1 MFDFLKQYVIFIYL
15 TIQLFRMIFYSQP
28 RGKFPGMIDLS
39 GDDCPLKNHNQD
51 IAMKMTKHPL
61 GTLVE
66 TDVLVI
72 GSGASGCGAAFGA
85 HDQGLD
91 VVLMDKGK
99 LESSGCIGGGND
111 HYMAVLDEPGEAH
124 DTVEDLIKFY
134 AKPLNGWSPAMLQ
147 NGWYAHMKYFL
158 DVLGKAGVQFS
169 KKADGTYLRT
179 QGFGQPGRWWVHI
192 ANGMTIKRAM
202 ARIVRDAGINTLDN
216 VMAVKILTDNG
227 KACGALGWNVRT
239 GEFVLVRAK
248 TVVSAQGRS
257 ATRGTDNSTHNPFNV
272 WMYPYNTSAGVV
284 LGYDVGA
291 AVTELDT
298 YQRATML
305 PKGYG
310 CPGMNG
316 INSSGAHE
324 INALGE
330 RFMGKY
336 DPMME
341 NGVRNN
347 QIQGTFQ
354 EQMEGSGPPFYM
366 DMRHVDKDVVHEL
379 QYVLMPG
386 DKATFGDWADCTGTD
401 FQHKLLEVEIGE
413 LIFGGTIAVNDTFET
428 TVPNLFCG
436 SIFLYCSGAMCG
448 GYEAGRQAGMRAAGI
463 TEAGKINEDLAA
475 SVKKDVFAPM
485 QVPADEGVSYKE
497 IEQATRNVMNYY
509 MGFRRSMAGMARAL
523 EKIRFLS
530 GQADRLHADTL
541 RDLMRCH
548 ESRDILTVCE
558 LAIQATME
566 RKETGRCV
574 YKLRDYPEL
583 NPDMAKPLLLIRG
596 EDGPRFQW
604 GKAPLL

>member
-1 MFDFLKQYVIFIYL
+1 MK
-15 TIQLFRMIFYSQP
+15 YS
-28 RGKFPGMIDLS
+28 
-39 GDDCPLKNHNQD
+39 
-51 IAMKMTKHPL
+51 THPL
-61 GTLVE
+61 GTLIE

-72 GSGASGCGAAFGA
+72 GSGASGCGAAIGA
-85 HDQGLD
+85 KEQGLD

-111 HYMAVLDEPGEAH
+111 HYMAIMDEK
-124 DTVEDLIKFY
+124 DTPFDSADDLIRFY
-134 AKPLNGWSPAMLQ
+134 AKPLNGWTPAMLT
-147 NGWYAHMKYFL
+147 NGWYNHMRPIL
-158 DVLGKAGVQFS
+158 DMLEQGGVDFGRT
-169 KKADGTYLRT
+169 ADGRYHRT
-179 QGFGQPGRWWVHI
+179 QGFGQPGTWWSHI
-192 ANGMTIKRAM
+192 ANGMTIKRVM
-202 ARIVRDAGINTLDN
+202 ARIVRARGVNVLDRI
-216 VMAVKILTDNG
+216 MAVKILTDG
-227 KACGALGWNVRT
+227 GRACGALGWNVST
-239 GEFVLVRAK
+239 GEYVIVRAK

-257 ATRGTDNSTHNPFNV
+257 ATRGFNNSTHNPYNV
-272 WMYPYNTSAGVV
+272 WMYPYNTGAGVV

-336 DPMME
+336 DPMWE

-354 EQMEGSGPPFYM
+354 EQLEGSGPPFYM
-366 DMRHVDKDVVHEL
+366 DMRHVDPEVVHEL
-379 QYVLMPG
+379 QYILMPG

-413 LIFGGTIAVNDTFET
+413 LIFGGTIAVNDEFET
-428 TVPNLFCG
+428 SVPGLFCG

-448 GYEAGRQAGMRAAGI
+448 GYEAGRRAALKASGI
-463 TEAGKINEDLAA
+463 PEAGRVDEDLAA
-475 SVKKDVFAPM
+475 RVKDDVFAPLR
-485 QVPADEGVSYKE
+485 AERDDESVSYQE
-497 IEQATRNVMNYY
+497 LEEAARNVMMYY
-509 MGFRRSMAGMARAL
+509 MGFRRSVAGMERAL

-530 GQADRLHADTL
+530 GQIPRLRAETL

-548 ESRDILTVCE
+548 ESREVLKVCE
-558 LAIQATME
+558 LAIEATME
-566 RKETGRCV
+566 RRETGRCV
-574 YKLRDYPEL
+574 YKVADYPAL
-583 NPDMAKPLLLIRG
+583 NPDMAKPLLLLKG
-596 EDGPRFQW
+596 EKGTVFQW

>member
-1 MFDFLKQYVIFIYL
+1 MK
-15 TIQLFRMIFYSQP
+15 YS
-28 RGKFPGMIDLS
+28 
-39 GDDCPLKNHNQD
+39 
-51 IAMKMTKHPL
+51 THPL
-61 GTLVE
+61 GTLIE

-72 GSGASGCGAAFGA
+72 GSGASGCGAAIGA
-85 HDQGLD
+85 KEQGLD

-111 HYMAVLDEPGEAH
+111 HYMAIMDEK
-124 DTVEDLIKFY
+124 DTPFDSADDLIRFY
-134 AKPLNGWSPAMLQ
+134 AKPLNGWTPAMLT
-147 NGWYAHMKYFL
+147 NGWYNHMRPIL
-158 DVLGKAGVQFS
+158 DMLEQGGVDFGRT
-169 KKADGTYLRT
+169 ADGRYHRT
-179 QGFGQPGRWWVHI
+179 QGFGQPGTWWCHI
-192 ANGMTIKRAM
+192 ANGMTIKRVM
-202 ARIVRDAGINTLDN
+202 ARIVRARGVNVLDRI
-216 VMAVKILTDNG
+216 MAVKILTDG
-227 KACGALGWNVRT
+227 GRACGALGWNVST
-239 GEFVLVRAK
+239 GEYVIVRAK

-257 ATRGTDNSTHNPFNV
+257 ATRGFNNSTHNPYNV
-272 WMYPYNTSAGVV
+272 WMYPYNTGAGVV

-336 DPMME
+336 DPMWE

-354 EQMEGSGPPFYM
+354 EQLEGSGPPFYM
-366 DMRHVDKDVVHEL
+366 DMRHVDPEVVHEL
-379 QYVLMPG
+379 QYILMPG

-413 LIFGGTIAVNDTFET
+413 LIFGGTIAVNDEFET
-428 TVPNLFCG
+428 SVPGLFCG

-448 GYEAGRQAGMRAAGI
+448 GYEAGRRAALKASGI
-463 TEAGKINEDLAA
+463 PEAGRGDEDLAA
-475 SVKKDVFAPM
+475 RVKDDVFAPLR
-485 QVPADEGVSYKE
+485 AERDDESVSYQE
-497 IEQATRNVMNYY
+497 LEEAARNVMMYY
-509 MGFRRSMAGMARAL
+509 MGFRRSVAGMERAL

-530 GQADRLHADTL
+530 GQIPRLRAETL

-548 ESRDILTVCE
+548 ESREVLKVCE
-558 LAIQATME
+558 LAIEATME
-566 RKETGRCV
+566 RRETGRCV
-574 YKLRDYPEL
+574 YKVADYPAL
-583 NPDMAKPLLLIRG
+583 NPDMAKPLLLLKG
-596 EDGPRFQW
+596 EKGTVFQW

>member
-1 MFDFLKQYVIFIYL
+1 MNKTTL
-15 TIQLFRMIFYSQP
+15 
-28 RGKFPGMIDLS
+28 
-39 GDDCPLKNHNQD
+39 
-51 IAMKMTKHPL
+51 PL

-72 GSGASGCGAAFGA
+72 GSGASGCGAALGA
-85 HDQGLD
+85 RDQGLG

-111 HYMAVLDEPGEAH
+111 HYMAVLDEPGMDH
-124 DTVEDLIKFY
+124 DTVDDLIKFY
-134 AKPLNGWSPAMLQ
+134 AKPLNGWTPAMLTR
-147 NGWYAHMKYFL
+147 GWYNHMRYFL
-158 DVLGKAGVQFS
+158 RKLGDAGVQFS
-169 KKADGTYLRT
+169 RKPDGSYLRT
-179 QGFGQPGRWWVHI
+179 QGFGQPGHWWIHI
-192 ANGMTIKRAM
+192 SNGMTIKRVM
-202 ARIVRDAGINTLDN
+202 ARLVREAGVETLDN
-216 VMAVKILTDNG
+216 VMAVKILTDGG

-239 GEFVLVRAK
+239 GEFVVVRAK
-248 TVVSAQGRS
+248 CVVSTQGRS
-257 ATRGTDNSTHNPFNV
+257 ATRGSDNSTHNPFNV

-284 LGYDVGA
+284 LGYDAGA

-298 YQRATML
+298 YQRATLL

-324 INALGE
+324 INSLGE

-366 DMRHVDKDVVHEL
+366 DMRHVDEDVIREL

-386 DKATFGDWADCTGTD
+386 DKATFGDWAECTGTD

-413 LIFGGTIAVNDTFET
+413 LIFGGTIAVNDNFESS
-428 TVPNLFCG
+428 VPNLFCG

-448 GYEAGRQAGMRAAGI
+448 GYEAGSQAAKKASGIAQAGQVDM
-463 TEAGKINEDLAA
+463 DLAA
-475 SVKKDVFAPM
+475 RVRKEVFAPLD
-485 QVPADEGVSYKE
+485 QPEEIGVSYKE
-497 IEQATRNVMNYY
+497 LEQATRNVMNYY
-509 MGFRRSMAGMARAL
+509 MGFRRSMVGMERAL
-523 EKIRFLS
+523 EKIRFLR
-530 GQADRLHADTL
+530 GQASRLHAQTL
-541 RDLMRCH
+541 RELMRCH
-548 ESRDILTVCE
+548 ESKEILAVCE

-566 RKETGRCV
+566 RKESGRCV
-574 YKLRDYPEL
+574 YRLKEYPNL
-583 NPDMAKPLLLIRG
+583 NPQMAKPLLLIRG
-596 EDGPRFQW
+596 ENGTRFQW

>member
-1 MFDFLKQYVIFIYL
+1 
-15 TIQLFRMIFYSQP
+15 
-28 RGKFPGMIDLS
+28 
-39 GDDCPLKNHNQD
+39 
-51 IAMKMTKHPL
+51 MKTSKHPL
-61 GTLVE
+61 GTLIE

-72 GSGASGCGAAFGA
+72 GSGASGCGAALGA
-85 HDQGLD
+85 RDQGLD
-91 VVLMDKGK
+91 VLLMDKGK

-111 HYMAVLDEPGEAH
+111 HYMAVLDEPGEPH
-124 DTVEDLIKFY
+124 DSVEDLVKFY
-134 AKPLNGWSPAMLQ
+134 AKPLNGWTPAMLK
-147 NGWYAHMKYFL
+147 NGWYAHMKHFL
-158 DVLGKAGVQFS
+158 DILGAEGVQFS
-169 KKADGTYLRT
+169 KKDDGTYLRT

-192 ANGMTIKRAM
+192 ANGMTIKRVM
-202 ARIVRDAGINTLDN
+202 ARIVRKSGVNVLDH
-216 VMAVKILTDNG
+216 VMAVKILTDGG
-227 KACGALGWNVRT
+227 KACGALGWHVRT
-239 GEFVLVRAK
+239 GEFYIIRAK

-257 ATRGTDNSTHNPFNV
+257 ATRGTDNSTHNPYNV

-284 LGYDVGA
+284 LGYDCGA

-324 INALGE
+324 LNALGE

-366 DMRHVDKDVVHEL
+366 DMRHVDEHVVHEL

-386 DKATFGDWADCTGTD
+386 DKATFGDWAECTGTD

-413 LIFGGTIAVNDTFET
+413 LIFGGTIAVNDTFESS
-428 TVPNLFCG
+428 VPNLFCG

-448 GYEAGRQAGMRAAGI
+448 GYEAGRQAGMRAAGMSL
-463 TEAGKINEDLAA
+463 AGSVNDDLAA
-475 SVKKDVFAPM
+475 SVRDEVFAPLK
-485 QVPADEGVSYKE
+485 VEDGVSYHE
-497 IEQATRNVMNYY
+497 LEQATRNVMNYY
-509 MGFRRSMAGMARAL
+509 MGFRRSMAGMERAL

-530 GQADRLHADTL
+530 TKAPLLQAGNYRE
-541 RDLMRCH
+541 LMRCH
-548 ESRDILTVCE
+548 ESRDILAVCE

-583 NPDMAKPLLLIRG
+583 NPEMARPLLLIRG
-596 EDGPRFQW
+596 ENGLPRFQW

>member
-1 MFDFLKQYVIFIYL
+1 
-15 TIQLFRMIFYSQP
+15 
-28 RGKFPGMIDLS
+28 
-39 GDDCPLKNHNQD
+39 
-51 IAMKMTKHPL
+51 MKTSKHPL

-72 GSGASGCGAAFGA
+72 GSGASGCGAALGA
-85 HDQGLD
+85 RDLGLE

-111 HYMAVLDEPGEAH
+111 HYMAVLNEPGEPH
-124 DTVEDLIKFY
+124 DTVDDLIKFY
-134 AKPLNGWSPAMLQ
+134 AKPLNGWSPAMLEH
-147 NGWYAHMKYFL
+147 GWYDHMTYFL

-169 KKADGTYLRT
+169 KKNDGTYLRT
-179 QGFGQPGRWWVHI
+179 QGFGQPGRWWIHI

-202 ARIVRDAGINTLDN
+202 AKVVRGKGVETLDN
-216 VMAVKILTDNG
+216 VMAVKIMTDHG

-257 ATRGTDNSTHNPFNV
+257 ATRSTDNSSHNPFNV

-284 LGYDVGA
+284 LGYDCGA

-336 DPMME
+336 DPMWE

-347 QIQGTFQ
+347 QIQGTFT
-354 EQMEGSGPPFYM
+354 EQMEGAGPPFYM

-386 DKATFGDWADCTGTD
+386 DKATFGDWAECTGTD

-413 LIFGGTIAVNDTFET
+413 LIFGGTIAVNDHFET
-428 TVPNLFCG
+428 TIPNLFCG
-436 SIFLYCSGAMCG
+436 SVFLYCSGAMCG
-448 GYEAGRQAGMRAAGI
+448 GYEAGRQAGLRAREIDAPGQLD
-463 TEAGKINEDLAA
+463 EDVCQ
-475 SVKKDVFAPM
+475 STKEKVFAPLR
-485 QVPADEGVSYKE
+485 VPADEGVKYKE
-497 IEQATRNVMNYY
+497 LEQAVRNVMCYY
-509 MGFRRSMAGMARAL
+509 MGFRRSMPGMDRAL
-523 EKIRFLS
+523 EKIKFLS
-530 GQADRLHADTL
+530 TQRERLQADNYRE
-541 RDLMRCH
+541 LMRCH
-548 ESRDILTVCE
+548 EAQDILTVSE

-566 RKETGRCV
+566 RKESGRCV
-574 YKLRDYPEL
+574 YRLREYPEL
-583 NPDMAKPLLLIRG
+583 NPEMAKPLLLIRG
-596 EDGPRFQW
+596 DEGPRFHW

>member
-1 MFDFLKQYVIFIYL
+1 MNAS
-15 TIQLFRMIFYSQP
+15 T
-28 RGKFPGMIDLS
+28 
-39 GDDCPLKNHNQD
+39 
-51 IAMKMTKHPL
+51 HPL
-61 GTLVE
+61 GTVLE

-72 GSGASGCGAAFGA
+72 GSGASGCGAAIGA
-85 HDQGLD
+85 RDQGLD
-91 VVLMDKGK
+91 VILMDKGK

-111 HYMAVLDEPGEAH
+111 HYMAVLDEPGVPF
-124 DTVEDLIKFY
+124 DTADDLVKFY
-134 AKPLNGWSPAMLQ
+134 AKPLNGWTPAMLI
-147 NGWYAHMKYFL
+147 NGWYAHMRPIL
-158 DVLGKAGVQFS
+158 DMLEKGGVNFGKTAGGS
-169 KKADGTYLRT
+169 YHRT
-179 QGFGQPGRWWVHI
+179 QGFGQPGTWWCHI
-192 ANGMTIKRAM
+192 ANGMTIKRVM
-202 ARIVRDAGINTLDN
+202 ARIVRARGVRVLDRI
-216 VMAVKILTDNG
+216 MAVRVLTDG
-227 KACGALGWNVRT
+227 GRACGALGWNVTT
-239 GEFVLVRAK
+239 GEYVMIRAK

-257 ATRGTDNSTHNPFNV
+257 ATRGFNNSTHNPYNV
-272 WMYPYNTSAGVV
+272 WMYPYNTGAGVV
-284 LGYDVGA
+284 LGYEAGA

-336 DPMME
+336 DPMWE

-354 EQMEGSGPPFYM
+354 EQLEGSGPPFYM
-366 DMRHVDKDVVHEL
+366 DMRHVAPEVVHEL
-379 QYVLMPG
+379 QYILMPG

-413 LIFGGTIAVNDTFET
+413 LIFGGTIAVNDSFEST
-428 TVPNLFCG
+428 IPGLFCG

-448 GYEAGRQAGMRAAGI
+448 GYEAGRQAGLKASGMS
-463 TEAGKINEDLAA
+463 EAGRLDEDLAA
-475 SVKKDVFAPM
+475 AVKEQVFAPLRR
-485 QVPADEGVSYKE
+485 ANDDEAISYHE
-497 IEQATRNVMNYY
+497 LEEAARNVMMYY
-509 MGFRRSMAGMARAL
+509 MGFRRSVAGMERAL

-530 GQADRLHADTL
+530 GKAADLRAETL

-548 ESRDILTVCE
+548 ESREVLKVCE
-558 LAIQATME
+558 LAIGATLE

-574 YKLRDYPEL
+574 YKVADYPAL
-583 NPDMAKPLLLIRG
+583 NPDMARPLLLTRG
-596 EDGPRFQW
+596 ENGPVFHW

>member
-1 MFDFLKQYVIFIYL
+1 
-15 TIQLFRMIFYSQP
+15 MIFYSQAARSVSRIAQGAP
-28 RGKFPGMIDLS
+28 ATALS
-39 GDDCPLKNHNQD
+39 
-51 IAMKMTKHPL
+51 AFFFEVRMKTSKHPL
-61 GTLVE
+61 GTLIE

-72 GSGASGCGAAFGA
+72 GSGASGCGAALGA
-85 HDQGLD
+85 RDQGLD
-91 VVLMDKGK
+91 VLLMDKGK

-111 HYMAVLDEPGEAH
+111 HYMAVLDEPGEPH
-124 DTVEDLIKFY
+124 DSVEDLVKFY
-134 AKPLNGWSPAMLQ
+134 AKPLNGLTPAMLK
-147 NGWYAHMKYFL
+147 NGWYAHMKHFL
-158 DVLGKAGVQFS
+158 DILGEAGVQFS
-169 KKADGTYLRT
+169 RKADGSYLRT

-192 ANGMTIKRAM
+192 ANGMTIKRVL
-202 ARIVRDAGINTLDN
+202 ARIVRKSGVNVLDH
-216 VMAVKILTDNG
+216 VMAVKILTDGG
-227 KACGALGWNVRT
+227 KACGALAWHVRT
-239 GEFVLVRAK
+239 GEFYIIRAR

-257 ATRGTDNSTHNPFNV
+257 ATRGTDNSTHNPYNV

-284 LGYDVGA
+284 LGYDCGA

-324 INALGE
+324 LNALGE

-366 DMRHVDKDVVHEL
+366 DMRHVDEHVVREL

-386 DKATFGDWADCTGTD
+386 DKATFGDWAECTGTD

-413 LIFGGTIAVNDTFET
+413 LIFGGTIAVNDAFESS
-428 TVPNLFCG
+428 VPNLFCG

-448 GYEAGRQAGMRAAGI
+448 GYEAGRQAAMRASGMSAAG
-463 TEAGKINEDLAA
+463 AVNEDLAA
-475 SVKKDVFAPM
+475 AVKADVFAPLA
-485 QVPADEGVSYKE
+485 VEDGVSYHE
-497 IEQATRNVMNYY
+497 LEQATRNVMNYY
-509 MGFRRSMAGMARAL
+509 MGFRRSMAGMERAL

-530 GQADRLHADTL
+530 GKASLLQAGNYRE
-541 RDLMRCH
+541 LMRCH
-548 ESRDILTVCE
+548 ESRDILAVCE
-558 LAIQATME
+558 LAILATME

-583 NPDMAKPLLLIRG
+583 NPEMARPLLLARG
-596 EDGPRFQW
+596 ENGLPRFQW

>member
-1 MFDFLKQYVIFIYL
+1 
-15 TIQLFRMIFYSQP
+15 
-28 RGKFPGMIDLS
+28 
-39 GDDCPLKNHNQD
+39 
-51 IAMKMTKHPL
+51 MKMTKHPL

-72 GSGASGCGAAFGA
+72 GSGASGCGAALGA
-85 HDQGLD
+85 RDQGLD

-316 INSSGAHE
+316 IKSITSLFNMCRNHQNRLTQIHRFTNRLEPSSRGIRPRSCHITDKQCIIQLME
-324 INALGE
+324 RKTGINFHFRKHL
-330 RFMGKY
+330 FFIPK
-336 DPMME
+336 
-341 NGVRNN
+341 
-347 QIQGTFQ
+347 
-354 EQMEGSGPPFYM
+354 
-366 DMRHVDKDVVHEL
+366 DMQFDTRM
-379 QYVLMPG
+379 YLMPG
-386 DKATFGDWADCTGTD
+386 TYLFTKS
-401 FQHKLLEVEIGE
+401 
-413 LIFGGTIAVNDTFET
+413 TI
-428 TVPNLFCG
+428 
-436 SIFLYCSGAMCG
+436 
-448 GYEAGRQAGMRAAGI
+448 Q
-463 TEAGKINEDLAA
+463 
-475 SVKKDVFAPM
+475 
-485 QVPADEGVSYKE
+485 
-497 IEQATRNVMNYY
+497 
-509 MGFRRSMAGMARAL
+509 
-523 EKIRFLS
+523 
-530 GQADRLHADTL
+530 
-541 RDLMRCH
+541 
-548 ESRDILTVCE
+548 
-558 LAIQATME
+558 
-566 RKETGRCV
+566 
-574 YKLRDYPEL
+574 
-583 NPDMAKPLLLIRG
+583 
-596 EDGPRFQW
+596 
-604 GKAPLL
+604 

>member
-1 MFDFLKQYVIFIYL
+1 MK
-15 TIQLFRMIFYSQP
+15 YS
-28 RGKFPGMIDLS
+28 
-39 GDDCPLKNHNQD
+39 
-51 IAMKMTKHPL
+51 THPL
-61 GTLVE
+61 GTLIE

-72 GSGASGCGAAFGA
+72 GSGASGCGAAIGA
-85 HDQGLD
+85 KEQGLD

-111 HYMAVLDEPGEAH
+111 HYMAIMDEK
-124 DTVEDLIKFY
+124 DTPFDSADDLIRFY
-134 AKPLNGWSPAMLQ
+134 AKPLNGWTPAMLT
-147 NGWYAHMKYFL
+147 NGWYNHMRPIL
-158 DVLGKAGVQFS
+158 DMLEQGGVDFGRT
-169 KKADGTYLRT
+169 ADGRYHRT
-179 QGFGQPGRWWVHI
+179 QGFGQPGTWWCHI
-192 ANGMTIKRAM
+192 ANGMTIKRVM
-202 ARIVRDAGINTLDN
+202 ARIVRARGVNVLDRI
-216 VMAVKILTDNG
+216 MAVKILTDG
-227 KACGALGWNVRT
+227 GRACGALGWNVST
-239 GEFVLVRAK
+239 GEYVIVRAK

-257 ATRGTDNSTHNPFNV
+257 ATRGFNNSTHNPYNV
-272 WMYPYNTSAGVV
+272 WMYPYNTGAGVV

-336 DPMME
+336 DPMWE

-354 EQMEGSGPPFYM
+354 EQLEGSGPPFYM
-366 DMRHVDKDVVHEL
+366 DMRHVDPEVVHEL
-379 QYVLMPG
+379 QYILMPG

-413 LIFGGTIAVNDTFET
+413 LIFGGTIAVNDEFET
-428 TVPNLFCG
+428 SVPGLFCG

-448 GYEAGRQAGMRAAGI
+448 GYEAGRRAALKASGI
-463 TEAGKINEDLAA
+463 SEAGRVDEDLAA
-475 SVKKDVFAPM
+475 RVKDDVFAPLR
-485 QVPADEGVSYKE
+485 AERDDESVSYQE
-497 IEQATRNVMNYY
+497 LEEAARNVMMYY
-509 MGFRRSMAGMARAL
+509 MGFRRSVAGMERAL

-530 GQADRLHADTL
+530 GQIPRLRAETL

-548 ESRDILTVCE
+548 ESREVLKVCE
-558 LAIQATME
+558 LAIEATME
-566 RKETGRCV
+566 RRETGRCV
-574 YKLRDYPEL
+574 YKVADYPAL
-583 NPDMAKPLLLIRG
+583 NPDMAKPLLLLKG
-596 EDGPRFQW
+596 EKGTVFQW

>member
-1 MFDFLKQYVIFIYL
+1 MK
-15 TIQLFRMIFYSQP
+15 YS
-28 RGKFPGMIDLS
+28 
-39 GDDCPLKNHNQD
+39 
-51 IAMKMTKHPL
+51 THPL
-61 GTLVE
+61 GTLIE

-72 GSGASGCGAAFGA
+72 GSGASGCGAAIGA
-85 HDQGLD
+85 KEQGLD

-111 HYMAVLDEPGEAH
+111 HYMAIMDEK
-124 DTVEDLIKFY
+124 DTPFDSADDLIRFY
-134 AKPLNGWSPAMLQ
+134 AKPLNGWTPAMLT
-147 NGWYAHMKYFL
+147 NGWYNHMRPIL
-158 DVLGKAGVQFS
+158 DMLEQGGVDFGRTV
-169 KKADGTYLRT
+169 DGRYHRT
-179 QGFGQPGRWWVHI
+179 QGFGQPGTWWCHI
-192 ANGMTIKRAM
+192 ANGMTIKRVM
-202 ARIVRDAGINTLDN
+202 ARIVRARGVNVLDRI
-216 VMAVKILTDNG
+216 MAVKILTDG
-227 KACGALGWNVRT
+227 GRACGALGWNVST
-239 GEFVLVRAK
+239 GEYVIVRAK

-257 ATRGTDNSTHNPFNV
+257 ATRGFNNSTHNPYNV
-272 WMYPYNTSAGVV
+272 WMYPYNTGAGVV

-336 DPMME
+336 DPMWE

-354 EQMEGSGPPFYM
+354 EQLEGSGPPFYM
-366 DMRHVDKDVVHEL
+366 DMRHVDPEVVHEL
-379 QYVLMPG
+379 QYILMPG

-413 LIFGGTIAVNDTFET
+413 LIFGGTIAVNDEFET
-428 TVPNLFCG
+428 SVPGLFCG

-448 GYEAGRQAGMRAAGI
+448 GYEAGRRAALKASGI
-463 TEAGKINEDLAA
+463 PEAGRVDEDLAA
-475 SVKKDVFAPM
+475 RVKDDVFAPLR
-485 QVPADEGVSYKE
+485 AERDDESVSYQE
-497 IEQATRNVMNYY
+497 LEEAARNVMMYY
-509 MGFRRSMAGMARAL
+509 MGFRRSVAGMERAL

-530 GQADRLHADTL
+530 GQIPRLRAETL

-548 ESRDILTVCE
+548 ESREVLKVCE
-558 LAIQATME
+558 LAIEATME
-566 RKETGRCV
+566 RRETGRCV
-574 YKLRDYPEL
+574 YKVADYPAL
-583 NPDMAKPLLLIRG
+583 NPDMAKPLLLLKG
-596 EDGPRFQW
+596 EKGTVFQW

>member
-1 MFDFLKQYVIFIYL
+1 MK
-15 TIQLFRMIFYSQP
+15 YS
-28 RGKFPGMIDLS
+28 
-39 GDDCPLKNHNQD
+39 
-51 IAMKMTKHPL
+51 THPL
-61 GTLVE
+61 GTLIE

-72 GSGASGCGAAFGA
+72 GSGASGCGAAIGA
-85 HDQGLD
+85 KEQGLD

-111 HYMAVLDEPGEAH
+111 HYMAIMDEK
-124 DTVEDLIKFY
+124 DTPFDSADDLIRFY
-134 AKPLNGWSPAMLQ
+134 AKPLNGWTPAMLT
-147 NGWYAHMKYFL
+147 NGWYNHMRLIL
-158 DVLGKAGVQFS
+158 DMLEQGGVDFGRTV
-169 KKADGTYLRT
+169 DGRYHRT
-179 QGFGQPGRWWVHI
+179 QGFGQPGTWWCHI
-192 ANGMTIKRAM
+192 ANGMTIKRVM
-202 ARIVRDAGINTLDN
+202 ARIVRARGVNVLDRI
-216 VMAVKILTDNG
+216 MAVKILTDG
-227 KACGALGWNVRT
+227 GRACGALGWNVST
-239 GEFVLVRAK
+239 GEYVIVRAK

-257 ATRGTDNSTHNPFNV
+257 ATRGFNNSTHNPYNV
-272 WMYPYNTSAGVV
+272 WMYPYNTGAGVV

-336 DPMME
+336 DPMWE

-354 EQMEGSGPPFYM
+354 EQLEGSGPPFYM
-366 DMRHVDKDVVHEL
+366 DMRHVDPEVVHEL
-379 QYVLMPG
+379 QYILMPG

-413 LIFGGTIAVNDTFET
+413 LIFGGTIAVNDEFET
-428 TVPNLFCG
+428 SVPGLFCG

-448 GYEAGRQAGMRAAGI
+448 GYEAGRRAALKASGI
-463 TEAGKINEDLAA
+463 PEAGRVDEDLAA
-475 SVKKDVFAPM
+475 RVKDDVFAPLR
-485 QVPADEGVSYKE
+485 AERDDESVSYQE
-497 IEQATRNVMNYY
+497 LEEAARNVMMYY
-509 MGFRRSMAGMARAL
+509 MGFRRSVAGMERAL

-530 GQADRLHADTL
+530 GQIPRLRAETL

-548 ESRDILTVCE
+548 ESREVLKVCE
-558 LAIQATME
+558 LAIEATME
-566 RKETGRCV
+566 RRETGRCV
-574 YKLRDYPEL
+574 YKVADYPAL
-583 NPDMAKPLLLIRG
+583 NPDMAKPLLLLKG
-596 EDGPRFQW
+596 EKGTVFQW

>member
-1 MFDFLKQYVIFIYL
+1 MMFF
-15 TIQLFRMIFYSQP
+15 SQKEAWDAADP
-28 RGKFPGMIDLS
+28 RRGPHPQRTSQQEGTMNTS
-39 GDDCPLKNHNQD
+39 
-51 IAMKMTKHPL
+51 THPL
-61 GTLVE
+61 GTLIE

-72 GSGASGCGAAFGA
+72 GSGASGCGAALGA
-85 HDQGLD
+85 REQGLR
-91 VVLMDKGK
+91 VLLMDKGK

-111 HYMAVLDEPGEAH
+111 HYMAVLDEEGVAH
-124 DTVEDLIKFY
+124 DAAEDLIKFY
-134 AKPLNGWSPAMLQ
+134 AKPLNGWTPAMLR
-147 NGWYAHMKYFL
+147 NGWYAHMKPML
-158 DVLGKAGVQFS
+158 EKLEAAGVEFGRTP
-169 KKADGTYLRT
+169 DGRYHRT
-179 QGFGQPGRWWVHI
+179 QGFGQPGTWWVHI
-192 ANGMTIKRAM
+192 ANGMTIKRVM
-202 ARIVRDAGINTLDN
+202 ARIVRESGVDVLDR
-216 VMAVKILTDNG
+216 VMAVKILTDGG
-227 KACGALGWNVRT
+227 KACGALGWNVST
-239 GEFVLVRAK
+239 GEFHIIRAK

-257 ATRGTDNSTHNPFNV
+257 ATRGTDNSTHNPYNV

-284 LGYDVGA
+284 LGYDAGA

-336 DPMME
+336 DPMWE

-354 EQMEGSGPPFYM
+354 EQLEGSGPPFYM
-366 DMRHVDKDVVHEL
+366 DMRHVDEAVVREL
-379 QYVLMPG
+379 QDILMPG
-386 DKATFGDWADCTGTD
+386 DKATFGDWAECTGTD

-413 LIFGGTIAVNDTFET
+413 LIFGGTIAVNDQFET
-428 TVPNLFCG
+428 SVPGLFCG

-448 GYEAGRQAGMRAAGI
+448 GFEAGRQAALKASGMSAAGAVD
-463 TEAGKINEDLAA
+463 EALAA
-475 SVKKDVFAPM
+475 RVRDEIFAPLGN
-485 QVPADEGVSYKE
+485 EETLSYKE
-497 IEQATRNVMNYY
+497 LEEAARNVMNYY
-509 MGFRRSMAGMARAL
+509 MGFRRSMTGMARAL

-530 GQADRLHADTL
+530 GQASRLHADTL

-548 ESRDILTVCE
+548 EAKDVLTICE

-566 RKETGRCV
+566 RKESGRCV
-574 YKLRDYPEL
+574 YRLTDYPEI
-583 NPDMAKPLLLIRG
+583 NPEMAKPLLLMRG
-596 EDGPRFQW
+596 ENGPVYQW

>member
-1 MFDFLKQYVIFIYL
+1 
-15 TIQLFRMIFYSQP
+15 
-28 RGKFPGMIDLS
+28 
-39 GDDCPLKNHNQD
+39 
-51 IAMKMTKHPL
+51 MKVSTHPL
-61 GTLVE
+61 GTLIE

-72 GSGASGCGAAFGA
+72 GSGASGCGAAIGA
-85 HDQGLD
+85 KEQGLD

-111 HYMAVLDEPGEAH
+111 HYMAIMDEK
-124 DTVEDLIKFY
+124 DTPFDTADDLIRFY
-134 AKPLNGWSPAMLQ
+134 AKPLSGWTPAMLTS
-147 NGWYAHMKYFL
+147 GWYNHMRSI
-158 DVLGKAGVQFS
+158 LGMLEKGGVDFGKS
-169 KKADGTYLRT
+169 SDGRYHRT
-179 QGFGQPGRWWVHI
+179 QGFGQPGTWWCHI
-192 ANGMTIKRAM
+192 ANGMTIKRVM
-202 ARIVRDAGINTLDN
+202 ARIVRDRGVNVLDRI
-216 VMAVKILTDNG
+216 MAVKILTDG
-227 KACGALGWNVRT
+227 GRACGALSWNVST
-239 GEFVLVRAK
+239 GEYVIVRAK

-257 ATRGTDNSTHNPFNV
+257 ATRGFNNSTHNPYNV
-272 WMYPYNTSAGVV
+272 WMYPYNTGAGVV

-336 DPMME
+336 DPMWE

-354 EQMEGSGPPFYM
+354 EQLEGSGPPFYM
-366 DMRHVDKDVVHEL
+366 DMRHVDPEVVHEL
-379 QYVLMPG
+379 QYILMPG

-413 LIFGGTIAVNDTFET
+413 LIFGGTIAVNDEFET
-428 TVPNLFCG
+428 SVPGLFCG

-448 GYEAGRQAGMRAAGI
+448 GYEAGRRAALKASGMS
-463 TEAGKINEDLAA
+463 EAGRVDEALAA
-475 SVKKDVFAPM
+475 RVKDEVFAPLR
-485 QVPADEGVSYKE
+485 ADRDDDSLSYQE
-497 IEQATRNVMNYY
+497 LEEAARNVMMYY
-509 MGFRRSMAGMARAL
+509 MGFRRSVAGMERAL

-530 GQADRLHADTL
+530 GQIPRLRAETL

-548 ESRDILTVCE
+548 ESREVLKVCE
-558 LAIQATME
+558 LAIEATME
-566 RKETGRCV
+566 RRETGRCV
-574 YKLRDYPEL
+574 YKVADYPAL
-583 NPDMAKPLLLIRG
+583 NPDMAKPLLLLKG
-596 EDGPRFQW
+596 EKGTVFQW

>member
-1 MFDFLKQYVIFIYL
+1 MK
-15 TIQLFRMIFYSQP
+15 YS
-28 RGKFPGMIDLS
+28 
-39 GDDCPLKNHNQD
+39 
-51 IAMKMTKHPL
+51 THPL
-61 GTLVE
+61 GTLIE

-72 GSGASGCGAAFGA
+72 GSGASGCGAAIGA
-85 HDQGLD
+85 KEQGLD

-111 HYMAVLDEPGEAH
+111 HYMAIMDEK
-124 DTVEDLIKFY
+124 DTPFDSADDLIRFY
-134 AKPLNGWSPAMLQ
+134 AKPLNGWTPAMLT
-147 NGWYAHMKYFL
+147 NGWYNHMRPIL
-158 DVLGKAGVQFS
+158 DMLEQGGVDFGRT
-169 KKADGTYLRT
+169 ADGRYHRT
-179 QGFGQPGRWWVHI
+179 QGFGQPGTWWCHI
-192 ANGMTIKRAM
+192 ANGMTIKRVM
-202 ARIVRDAGINTLDN
+202 ARIVRARGVNVLDRI
-216 VMAVKILTDNG
+216 MAVKILTDG
-227 KACGALGWNVRT
+227 GRACGALGWNVST
-239 GEFVLVRAK
+239 GEYVIVRAK

-257 ATRGTDNSTHNPFNV
+257 ATRGFNNSTHNPYNV
-272 WMYPYNTSAGVV
+272 WMYPYNTGAGVV

-336 DPMME
+336 DPMWE

-354 EQMEGSGPPFYM
+354 EQLEGSGPPFYM
-366 DMRHVDKDVVHEL
+366 DMRHVDPEVVHEL
-379 QYVLMPG
+379 QYILMPG

-413 LIFGGTIAVNDTFET
+413 LIFGGTIAVNDEFET
-428 TVPNLFCG
+428 SVPGLFCG

-448 GYEAGRQAGMRAAGI
+448 GYEAGRRAALKASGI
-463 TEAGKINEDLAA
+463 PEAGRVDEDLAA
-475 SVKKDVFAPM
+475 RVKDDVFAPLR
-485 QVPADEGVSYKE
+485 AERDDESVSYQE
-497 IEQATRNVMNYY
+497 LEEAARNVMMYY
-509 MGFRRSMAGMARAL
+509 MGFRRSVAGMERAL

-530 GQADRLHADTL
+530 GQIPRLRAETL

-548 ESRDILTVCE
+548 ESREVLKVCE
-558 LAIQATME
+558 LAIKATME
-566 RKETGRCV
+566 RRETGRCV
-574 YKLRDYPEL
+574 YKVADYPAL
-583 NPDMAKPLLLIRG
+583 NPDMAKPLLLLKG
-596 EDGPRFQW
+596 EKGTVFQW

>member
-1 MFDFLKQYVIFIYL
+1 MK
-15 TIQLFRMIFYSQP
+15 YS
-28 RGKFPGMIDLS
+28 
-39 GDDCPLKNHNQD
+39 
-51 IAMKMTKHPL
+51 THPL
-61 GTLVE
+61 GTLIE

-72 GSGASGCGAAFGA
+72 GSGASGCGAAIGA
-85 HDQGLD
+85 KEQGLD

-111 HYMAVLDEPGEAH
+111 HYMAIMDEK
-124 DTVEDLIKFY
+124 DTPFDSADDLIRFY
-134 AKPLNGWSPAMLQ
+134 AKPLNGWTPAMLT
-147 NGWYAHMKYFL
+147 NGWYNHMRPIL
-158 DVLGKAGVQFS
+158 DMLEQGGVDFGRT
-169 KKADGTYLRT
+169 ADGRYHRT
-179 QGFGQPGRWWVHI
+179 QGFGQPGTWWCHI
-192 ANGMTIKRAM
+192 ANGMTIKRVM
-202 ARIVRDAGINTLDN
+202 ARIVRARGVNVLDRI
-216 VMAVKILTDNG
+216 MAVKILTDG
-227 KACGALGWNVRT
+227 GRACGALGWNVST
-239 GEFVLVRAK
+239 GEYVIVRAK

-257 ATRGTDNSTHNPFNV
+257 ATRGFNNSTHIPCNV
-272 WMYPYNTSAGVV
+272 WMYPYNTGAGVV

-336 DPMME
+336 DPMWE

-354 EQMEGSGPPFYM
+354 EQLEGSGPPFYM
-366 DMRHVDKDVVHEL
+366 DMRHVDPEVVHEL
-379 QYVLMPG
+379 QYILMPG

-413 LIFGGTIAVNDTFET
+413 LIFGGTIAVNDEFET
-428 TVPNLFCG
+428 SVPGLFCG

-448 GYEAGRQAGMRAAGI
+448 GYEAGRRAALKASGI
-463 TEAGKINEDLAA
+463 PEAGRVDEDLAA
-475 SVKKDVFAPM
+475 RVKDDVFAPLR
-485 QVPADEGVSYKE
+485 AERDDESVSYQE
-497 IEQATRNVMNYY
+497 LEEAARNVMMYY
-509 MGFRRSMAGMARAL
+509 MGFRRSVAGMERAL

-530 GQADRLHADTL
+530 GQIPRLRAETL

-548 ESRDILTVCE
+548 ESREVLKVCE
-558 LAIQATME
+558 LAIEATME
-566 RKETGRCV
+566 RRETGRCV
-574 YKLRDYPEL
+574 YKVADYPAL
-583 NPDMAKPLLLIRG
+583 NPDMAKPLLLLKG
-596 EDGPRFQW
+596 EKGTVFQW

>member
-1 MFDFLKQYVIFIYL
+1 MK
-15 TIQLFRMIFYSQP
+15 YS
-28 RGKFPGMIDLS
+28 
-39 GDDCPLKNHNQD
+39 
-51 IAMKMTKHPL
+51 THPL
-61 GTLVE
+61 GTLIE

-72 GSGASGCGAAFGA
+72 GSGASGCGAAIGA
-85 HDQGLD
+85 KEQGLD

-111 HYMAVLDEPGEAH
+111 HYMAIMDEK
-124 DTVEDLIKFY
+124 DTPFDSADDLIRFY
-134 AKPLNGWSPAMLQ
+134 AKPLNGWTPAMLT
-147 NGWYAHMKYFL
+147 NGWYNHMRPIL
-158 DVLGKAGVQFS
+158 DMLEQGGVDFGRT
-169 KKADGTYLRT
+169 ADGRYHRT
-179 QGFGQPGRWWVHI
+179 QGFGQPGTWWCHI
-192 ANGMTIKRAM
+192 ANGMTIKRVM
-202 ARIVRDAGINTLDN
+202 ARIVRARGVNVLDRI
-216 VMAVKILTDNG
+216 MAVKILPDG
-227 KACGALGWNVRT
+227 GRACGALGWNVST
-239 GEFVLVRAK
+239 GEYVIVRAK

-257 ATRGTDNSTHNPFNV
+257 ATRGFNNSTHNPYNV
-272 WMYPYNTSAGVV
+272 WMYPYNTGAGVV

-336 DPMME
+336 DPMWE

-354 EQMEGSGPPFYM
+354 EQLEGSGPPFYM
-366 DMRHVDKDVVHEL
+366 DMRHVDPEVVHEL
-379 QYVLMPG
+379 QYILMPG

-413 LIFGGTIAVNDTFET
+413 LIFGGTIAVNDEFET
-428 TVPNLFCG
+428 SVPGLFCG

-448 GYEAGRQAGMRAAGI
+448 GYEAGRRAALKASGI
-463 TEAGKINEDLAA
+463 PEAGRVDEDLAA
-475 SVKKDVFAPM
+475 RVKDDVFAPLR
-485 QVPADEGVSYKE
+485 AERDDESVSYQE
-497 IEQATRNVMNYY
+497 LEEAARNVMMYY
-509 MGFRRSMAGMARAL
+509 MGFRRSVAGMERAL

-530 GQADRLHADTL
+530 GQIPRLRAETL

-548 ESRDILTVCE
+548 ESREVLKVCE
-558 LAIQATME
+558 LAIEATME
-566 RKETGRCV
+566 RRETGRCV
-574 YKLRDYPEL
+574 YKVADYPAL
-583 NPDMAKPLLLIRG
+583 NPDMAKPLLLLKG
-596 EDGPRFQW
+596 EKGTVFQW

>member
-1 MFDFLKQYVIFIYL
+1 
-15 TIQLFRMIFYSQP
+15 
-28 RGKFPGMIDLS
+28 
-39 GDDCPLKNHNQD
+39 
-51 IAMKMTKHPL
+51 MKTSKHPL

-72 GSGASGCGAAFGA
+72 GAGASGCGAALGA
-85 HDQGLD
+85 RDQGLD
-91 VVLMDKGK
+91 VVIMDKGK
-99 LESSGCIGGGND
+99 LESCGAIGGGND
-111 HYMAVLDEPGEAH
+111 HYMAVLDEPGAPF
-124 DTVEDLIKFY
+124 DTVDDLIKFY
-134 AKPLNGWSPAMLQ
+134 AKPLNGYTPTMLRE
-147 NGWYAHMKYFL
+147 GWYNHMRYFL
-158 DVLGKAGVQFS
+158 DKLGKAGVDFS

-179 QGFGQPGRWWVHI
+179 QGFGQPGHWWIHI
-192 ANGMTIKRAM
+192 SNGMTIKRAM
-202 ARIVRDAGINTLDN
+202 ARVVRAAGVESLDYT
-216 VMAVKILTDNG
+216 MAVKILVDNG

-239 GEFVLVRAK
+239 GEFVIVKAK
-248 TVVSAQGRS
+248 CVVSAQGRS
-257 ATRGTDNSTHNPFNV
+257 ATRSTDNSTHNPFNV
-272 WMYPYNTSAGVV
+272 WQYPYNTSGGLV
-284 LGYDVGA
+284 LGYDAGA

-386 DKATFGDWADCTGTD
+386 DKATFGDWAECTGTD

-413 LIFGGTIAVNDTFET
+413 LIFGGAIAVNDQFET
-428 TVPNLFCG
+428 TIPGLFCG

-448 GYEAGRQAGMRAAGI
+448 GFEAGRQAALKASGM
-463 TEAGKINEDLAA
+463 EQAGKIDEDLAA
-475 SVKKDVFAPM
+475 KMKSDIFAPLGND
-485 QVPADEGVSYKE
+485 QELTYQELEEA
-497 IEQATRNVMNYY
+497 ARNVMMYY
-509 MGFRRSMAGMARAL
+509 MGFRRSMAGMERAL
-523 EKIRFLS
+523 EKITFLED
-530 GQADRLHADTL
+530 QIPQLHADSL

-548 ESRDILTVCE
+548 ESCEVLKVCE
-558 LAIQATME
+558 LAIKATME

-574 YKLRDYPEL
+574 YKITDYPKL
-583 NPDMAKPLLLIRG
+583 NPDMAKPLLLIKG
-596 EDGPRFQW
+596 ENGTEYHW

>member
-1 MFDFLKQYVIFIYL
+1 
-15 TIQLFRMIFYSQP
+15 
-28 RGKFPGMIDLS
+28 
-39 GDDCPLKNHNQD
+39 
-51 IAMKMTKHPL
+51 MKVSTHPL
-61 GTLVE
+61 GTLIE

-72 GSGASGCGAAFGA
+72 GSGASGCGAAIGA
-85 HDQGLD
+85 KEQGLD

-111 HYMAVLDEPGEAH
+111 HYMAIMDEK
-124 DTVEDLIKFY
+124 DTPFDSADDLVKFY
-134 AKPLNGWSPAMLQ
+134 AKPLNGWTPAMLTS
-147 NGWYAHMKYFL
+147 GWYNHMRPI
-158 DVLGKAGVQFS
+158 LGMLEKGGVDFGKS
-169 KKADGTYLRT
+169 SDGRYHRT
-179 QGFGQPGRWWVHI
+179 QGFGQPGTWWCHI
-192 ANGMTIKRAM
+192 ANGMTIKRVM
-202 ARIVRDAGINTLDN
+202 ARIVRDRGVNVLDRI
-216 VMAVKILTDNG
+216 MAVKILTDG
-227 KACGALGWNVRT
+227 GRACGALGWNVST
-239 GEFVLVRAK
+239 GEYVIVRAK

-257 ATRGTDNSTHNPFNV
+257 ATRGFNNSTHNPYNV
-272 WMYPYNTSAGVV
+272 WMYPYNTGAGVV

-336 DPMME
+336 DPMWE

-354 EQMEGSGPPFYM
+354 EQLEGSGPPFYM
-366 DMRHVDKDVVHEL
+366 DMRHVDPEVVHEL
-379 QYVLMPG
+379 QYILMPG

-413 LIFGGTIAVNDTFET
+413 LIFGGTIAVNDEFET
-428 TVPNLFCG
+428 SVPGLFCG

-448 GYEAGRQAGMRAAGI
+448 GYEAGRRAALKASGMS
-463 TEAGKINEDLAA
+463 EAGRVDEALAA
-475 SVKKDVFAPM
+475 RVKDEVFAPLR
-485 QVPADEGVSYKE
+485 VDRDDDSLSYQE
-497 IEQATRNVMNYY
+497 LEEAARNVMMYY
-509 MGFRRSMAGMARAL
+509 MGFRRSVAGMERAL

-530 GQADRLHADTL
+530 GQIPRLRAETL

-548 ESRDILTVCE
+548 ESREVLKVCE
-558 LAIQATME
+558 LAIEATME
-566 RKETGRCV
+566 RRETGRCV
-574 YKLRDYPEL
+574 YKVADYPAL
-583 NPDMAKPLLLIRG
+583 NPDMAKPLLLLKG
-596 EDGPRFQW
+596 EKGTVFQW

>member
-1 MFDFLKQYVIFIYL
+1 MK
-15 TIQLFRMIFYSQP
+15 YS
-28 RGKFPGMIDLS
+28 
-39 GDDCPLKNHNQD
+39 
-51 IAMKMTKHPL
+51 THPL
-61 GTLVE
+61 GTLIE

-72 GSGASGCGAAFGA
+72 GSGASGCGAAIGA
-85 HDQGLD
+85 KEQGLD

-111 HYMAVLDEPGEAH
+111 HYMAIMDEK
-124 DTVEDLIKFY
+124 DTPFDSADDLIRFY
-134 AKPLNGWSPAMLQ
+134 AKPLNGWTPAMLT
-147 NGWYAHMKYFL
+147 NGWYNHMRPIL
-158 DVLGKAGVQFS
+158 DMLEQGGVDFGRT
-169 KKADGTYLRT
+169 ADGRYHRT
-179 QGFGQPGRWWVHI
+179 QGFGQPGTWWCHI
-192 ANGMTIKRAM
+192 ANGMTIKRVM
-202 ARIVRDAGINTLDN
+202 ARIVRARGVNVLDRI
-216 VMAVKILTDNG
+216 MEVKILTDG
-227 KACGALGWNVRT
+227 GRACGALGWNVST
-239 GEFVLVRAK
+239 GEYVIVRAK

-257 ATRGTDNSTHNPFNV
+257 ATRGFNNSTHNPYNV
-272 WMYPYNTSAGVV
+272 WMYPYNTGAGVV

-336 DPMME
+336 DPMWE

-354 EQMEGSGPPFYM
+354 EQLEGSGPPFYM
-366 DMRHVDKDVVHEL
+366 DMRHVDPEVVHEL
-379 QYVLMPG
+379 QYILMPG

-413 LIFGGTIAVNDTFET
+413 LIFGGTIAVNDEFET
-428 TVPNLFCG
+428 SVPGLFCG

-448 GYEAGRQAGMRAAGI
+448 GYEAGRRAALKASGI
-463 TEAGKINEDLAA
+463 PEAGRVDEDLAA
-475 SVKKDVFAPM
+475 RVKDDVFAPLR
-485 QVPADEGVSYKE
+485 AERDDESVSYQE
-497 IEQATRNVMNYY
+497 LEEAARNVMMYY
-509 MGFRRSMAGMARAL
+509 MGFRRSVAGMERAL

-530 GQADRLHADTL
+530 GQIPRLRAETL

-548 ESRDILTVCE
+548 ESREVLKVCE
-558 LAIQATME
+558 LAIEATME
-566 RKETGRCV
+566 RRETGRCV
-574 YKLRDYPEL
+574 YKVADYPAL
-583 NPDMAKPLLLIRG
+583 NPDMAKPLLLLKG
-596 EDGPRFQW
+596 EKGTVFQW